1 MKEILKKLGFNH
13 MTATL
18 WTHPDIG
25 IISIKDEDD
34 VNDLVKIIYNRGYS
48 ECQLI
53 IRTDLGIKPN
63 N

>member
-1 MKEILKKLGFNH
+1 MKDILEKLGFEH

-25 IISIKDEDD
+25 IISITDKDDID
-34 VNDLVKIIYNRGYS
+34 DLVKIIYNRGYG

-53 IRTDLGIKPN
+53 IRTDLGINPH
-63 N
+63 

>member
-1 MKEILKKLGFNH
+1 MENTLKKLGFKH

-25 IISIKDEDD
+25 IISITEKDSIK
-34 VNDLVKIIYNRGYS
+34 DLVKIIYNRGYG

-53 IRTDLGIKPN
+53 IRTDLGIKP
-63 N
+63 